1 MRKQRSNP
9 YVLFAAIV
17 ASLVIVLPLFAL
29 LTKIPYFHLISALA
43 KDHGFI
49 AIRLTL
55 ITSLSALLISM
66 ALGIPLAWWLA
77 HSPSRITHWLRPLLL
92 APIALPPTV
101 AGLALLGLLSR
112 KGLLGQYIYHATGW
126 QMPFTIWAVIFAGIF
141 VGMPFL
147 VLICESTFSQL
158 PRDVSEAA
166 MIDRASDGQLLWWI
180 AIPQGRSGIITGAA
194 LAWARVL
201 GEFGATM
208 MFAGSMSGTTQT
220 WTLQIYQELDINP
233 DSAYA
238 LSLFMIIIALFIIVA
253 LRKPLRESFAR

>member
-55 ITSLSALLISM
+55 ITSFSALLISM

-201 GEFGATM
+201 GEFGATV

-253 LRKPLRESFAR
+253 LRKPLRDSFAR

>member
-1 MRKQRSNP
+1 
-9 YVLFAAIV
+9 
-17 ASLVIVLPLFAL
+17 
-29 LTKIPYFHLISALA
+29 
-43 KDHGFI
+43 
-49 AIRLTL
+49 
-55 ITSLSALLISM
+55 
-66 ALGIPLAWWLA
+66 
-77 HSPSRITHWLRPLLL
+77 
-92 APIALPPTV
+92 
-101 AGLALLGLLSR
+101 
-112 KGLLGQYIYHATGW
+112 
-126 QMPFTIWAVIFAGIF
+126 MPFTIWAVIFAGIF
-141 VGMPFL
+141 VGMPFF

-238 LSLFMIIIALFIIVA
+238 LSLFMIIIALFVIVA
-253 LRKPLRESFAR
+253 LRKPLRDSFAR

>member
-55 ITSLSALLISM
+55 ITSFSALLISM

-253 LRKPLRESFAR
+253 LRKPLRDSFAR

>member
-49 AIRLTL
+49 SIRLTL
-55 ITSLSALLISM
+55 ITSFSALLISM

>member
-55 ITSLSALLISM
+55 VTSFSALLISM

>member
-55 ITSLSALLISM
+55 ITSFSALLISM

-158 PRDVSEAA
+158 PRDVSEAT

-238 LSLFMIIIALFIIVA
+238 LSLFMIIIALFVIVA
-253 LRKPLRESFAR
+253 LRKPLRDSFAR

>member
-55 ITSLSALLISM
+55 ITSFSALLISM

>member
-9 YVLFAAIV
+9 YVLFAVVV
-17 ASLVIVLPLFAL
+17 ASLVILLPLVAL
-29 LTKIPYFHLISALA
+29 LTKIPYSHLTSALGQ
-43 KDHGFI
+43 DHGFV

-55 ITSLSALLISM
+55 ITSLSALIISM

-112 KGLLGQYIYHATGW
+112 KGLLGEYIYNATGW

-141 VGMPFL
+141 VGMPFF

-166 MIDRASDGQLLWWI
+166 MIDRASDGQLLWWV
-180 AIPQGRSGIITGAA
+180 AIPQARSGIVTGSA

-238 LSLFMIIIALFIIVA
+238 LSLFMVIIALLIIIA

>member
-55 ITSLSALLISM
+55 ITSFSALLISM

-220 WTLQIYQELDINP
+220 WTLQIY
-233 DSAYA
+233 
-238 LSLFMIIIALFIIVA
+238 
-253 LRKPLRESFAR
+253 

>member
-1 MRKQRSNP
+1 MRKKRSNP
-9 YVLFAAIV
+9 YVLFAVVV
-17 ASLVIVLPLFAL
+17 ASLIIVLPLFAL

-55 ITSLSALLISM
+55 ITSFSALLISM

-238 LSLFMIIIALFIIVA
+238 LSLFMIIIALFVIVA
-253 LRKPLRESFAR
+253 LRKPLRDSFAR